1 MTESSNPIGDALSK
15 AEYDMTTAPMLDACR
30 GYLEEIKA
38 HPFKISEAQFVRD
51 LLPVLAGEEG
61 TAVDLTFWF
70 HNTGSWFRPIHVVDD
85 KGSELFV
92 VPPFFNRKA
101 VGIREQQDDLDSLAS
116 DLDLYER
123 KRQLDPGVANNFL
136 MESFSRRVVDNTDY
150 EEDLNNMNSILARYG
165 KPPIHAIVNGVDSVD
180 TAATESKVNENG
192 FSEDAFISGGL
203 D

>member
-1 MTESSNPIGDALSK
+1 MTDESSPIADRLAK
-15 AEYDMTTAPMLDACR
+15 AEHDMTTAPMLDACR

-38 HPFKISEAQFVRD
+38 KPFKILEAQFIRD
-51 LLPVLAGEEG
+51 LLPVIAGEEG
-61 TAVDLTFWF
+61 SAVDLTFWF
-70 HNTGSWFRPIHVVDD
+70 HNTGSWFREIHVVND
-85 KGSELFV
+85 KGEDLFV

-123 KRQLDPGVANNFL
+123 KRRLDPGVANNFL

-150 EEDLNNMNSILARYG
+150 EEDLKNMNSILARYG

-180 TAATESKVNENG
+180 DATPESKVNENG
-192 FSEDAFISGGL
+192 FSEDAFVSGGL